1 MKTKLSFWT
10 LPLCLGTALALALA
24 GCTGDSGNNS
34 PPPAGGNSGGNTPPM
49 SSTITSEEVK
59 FSENFAI
66 TVEYE
71 TVRIT
76 GTINAA
82 KKDPLVKLEFLIANG
97 SGWLTYQGKPVTG
110 TISYSVSDSISLVR
124 LSDAEIDLN
133 NSAIPCGTHNMTV
146 NACSSTNRCSNRNG
160 SFEKPAYM
168 CAVSSSGTELSSSS
182 EAVWKFGPPQFIDVS
197 LNVSATLGAGSFVLS
212 GDDGQ
217 PSIEVFN
224 GKIRYANAVGAD
236 EVVPGTA
243 YSSKE
248 NYLGSQAPTSSKLS
262 DDEGVQNGD
271 YYLIYLN
278 DGNKY
283 LLQFKPKTGTPWPSW
298 PKSCT
303 YWIATESP

>member
-1 MKTKLSFWT
+1 MKTELSFWK
-10 LPLCLGTALALALA
+10 LPLCLGMALVFALAA
-24 GCTGDSGNNS
+24 CTSESDN
-34 PPPAGGNSGGNTPPM
+34 PPPPSTPGTSGGGVPM
-49 SSTITSEEVK
+49 SSEVVSEEAK
-59 FSENFAI
+59 FTNFDVI
-66 TVEYE
+66 REYE
-71 TVRIT
+71 TVSIT
-76 GTINAA
+76 GTISAA
-82 KKDPLVKLEFLIANG
+82 TKDPLVKVEFITNG
-97 SGWLTYQGKPVTG
+97 SGWVSYKGNPVIGPITP
-110 TISYSVSDSISLVR
+110 SEA
-124 LSDAEIDLN
+124 DAVLFKLADAMIDLN
-133 NSAIPCGTHNMTV
+133 NTVIPCATHNITV
-146 NACSSTNRCSNRNG
+146 NACTSTGKCSNKNG
-160 SFEKPAYM
+160 SFEKPAYL
-168 CAVSSSGTELSSSS
+168 CQSSSSGTELSSSS
-182 EAVWKFGPPQFIDVS
+182 EAVWIFGSPQFADVS
-197 LNVSATLGAGSFVLS
+197 INVSTPLGAGSFVMS

-278 DGNKY
+278 NGDKY

-303 YWIATESP
+303 YWKATESPNP